1 MNRIA
6 LAFVFGALAIQ
17 ALPPADHYGYYLRSE
32 FSTGRA

>member
-17 ALPPADHYGYYLRSE
+17 AQE
-32 FSTGRA
+32 FTTANGPVLISKCAPR